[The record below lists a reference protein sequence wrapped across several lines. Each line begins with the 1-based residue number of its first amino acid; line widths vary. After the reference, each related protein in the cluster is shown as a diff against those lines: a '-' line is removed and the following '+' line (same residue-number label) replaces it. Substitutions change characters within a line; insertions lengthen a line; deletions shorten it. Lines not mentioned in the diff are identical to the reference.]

1 MQVREHPLTQKRDYY
16 EVLGVARGAGE
27 QELKSAYR
35 KLALQYHPDRNP
47 SDSHAAEEKFK
58 EISEAYSVLA
68 DSQKRAVYDRF
79 GHAGVSNAG
88 GYSPDF
94 NSTIFT
100 DFSDIFGD
108 FFGFGDIF
116 GRGGGRSRAQ
126 RGSDLRYD
134 LTIDFAEAASGLE
147 TKVKIPRWDQCA
159 ECSGRGSKKGSEPA
173 TCTACHGRGQ
183 IRSTQ
188 GFFTIARTCPACG
201 GAGQVIREAC
211 PDCHGDGRVRQ
222 EKVLGLKI
230 PAGVE
235 DGMRLRVSGEG
246 EAGQQG
252 GPPGDLYV
260 LISVR
265 DHEFF
270 ERRAS
275 DLYCT
280 IPISLVQ
287 ATLGTEIK
295 VPLLRGNEK
304 LRIPEGTQPGSVFR
318 LRGKGFPSIDGR
330 GPGDLYVTIHVVI
343 PRHLHRD
350 LRRTIESLE
359 KPLSV
364 ENKPVPHPPQR
375 RQGRHE

>member
-1 MQVREHPLTQKRDYY
+1 MTQKRDYY
-16 EVLGVARGAGE
+16 EVLGVSRSAGE

-35 KLALQYHPDRNP
+35 KLAMQYHPDRNP
-47 SDSHAAEEKFK
+47 SDSQAAEEKFK
-58 EISEAYSVLA
+58 EISEAYGVLA
-68 DSQKRAVYDRF
+68 DAQKRAAYDRF
-79 GHAGVSNAG
+79 GHAGVSNSG

-108 FFGFGDIF
+108 FFGFGDVF
-116 GRGGGRSRAQ
+116 GRGGSRTRAQ

-134 LTIDFAEAASGLE
+134 LTIDFSEAANGLE
-147 TKVKIPRWDQCA
+147 TKVKIPRWEQCA
-159 ECSGRGSKKGSEPA
+159 ACSGRGSKKGSDPV
-173 TCTACHGRGQ
+173 TCSACHGRGQ
-183 IRSTQ
+183 IRSSQ
-188 GFFTIARTCPACG
+188 GFFTIARTCPQCG
-201 GAGQVIREAC
+201 GAGQVIREVC
-211 PDCHGDGRVRQ
+211 PDCHGEGRVRQ

-265 DHEFF
+265 EHEYF
-270 ERRAS
+270 ERRGS

-295 VPLLRGNEK
+295 VPLLRGTEK
-304 LRIPEGTQPGSVFR
+304 LRIPEGTQTGSVFR
-318 LRGKGFPSIDGR
+318 IRGKGFPSIDGR
-330 GPGDLYVTIHVVI
+330 GPGDVYVNIHVVI
-343 PRHLHRD
+343 PRHINRD
-350 LRRTIESLE
+350 LRHTFESLE

-364 ENKPVPHPPQR
+364 ENKPVPKPPQR
-375 RQGRHE
+375 RQERYD